1 MFFVLSSLAQFSI
14 SGKVESESKE
24 PLPGATIELRSK
36 KNSYTAI
43 SNDQGIF
50 LLSSL
55 PGGRYMVKVSSIG
68 FEEYIETIVL
78 DEKKVLNDLNVRLIQ
93 SHSFLQAVEVTGRAS
108 RKYTSDYSFG
118 ATKTA
123 MLNKDIPLGIATIT
137 KELIQDRQAFQLAD
151 AVKIASGVIPSSYYN
166 QYAIRGISQN
176 EEGQIINGMR
186 TRQYYFLQPLTTN
199 IERVEV
205 IKGPASA
212 SFSSVDPGGS
222 INLVTK
228 KPLDVSRK
236 HISVSAGSFSTIR
249 GTFDFT
255 GPLNESKTLLYRLNA
270 AYQEAKSFRDL
281 IGQKNLLLSPSF
293 SYIPNKKT
301 SVNVELI
308 YSNNDGKLDR
318 GQPIFGAIAGQTRL
332 NSTPIEL
339 NLGAPNDFFKSK
351 ELIVMGNL
359 SHELSRGVSIIASYM
374 KQTWN
379 EDLLEHRTTNAFAV
393 DLQNQ
398 PVTSLAAMQLV
409 QRQQNWNI
417 DNINSYLKFDFST
430 GAVRHSLLAG
440 YDLHSWQKL
449 KGGGQ
454 NAARGFYLKDGTVT
468 NSFNPANA
476 DNYQT
481 IVVRGST
488 LPRPNVPH
496 FDLENPVYTIRNIS
510 DYQFSRTQLPPALTT
525 TNSVFIQ
532 EQLQW
537 RKFTLLASIRNEW
550 FRDLTNYKNANEI
563 DVRQSRLLPRIGL
576 TYSVLPALNIYATY
590 LQGFQP
596 QANTV
601 SLMPVAAPSG
611 SSFAPLES
619 DLKEIGL
626 KAALLKSKLFLNAAI
641 YEINQRN
648 ILMNANDPDNP
659 DLLVTRGAERSRGF
673 EMDAAG
679 YLLPNWQI
687 NISYSYIDAIIVNDR
702 DESLKGARK
711 QNTPYN
717 SGNLWTRYN
726 FARGTLLKDLG
737 VGVGL
742 QYNGDRIPWFNR
754 SFKIPAYTLLDMAVY
769 YNPMGSNMQ
778 LSLQVN
784 NILDETYWIG
794 AQNYLRLFP
803 GAPRN
808 LMLTISYSF

>member
-1 MFFVLSSLAQFSI
+1 
-14 SGKVESESKE
+14 
-24 PLPGATIELRSK
+24 
-36 KNSYTAI
+36 
-43 SNDQGIF
+43 
-50 LLSSL
+50 
-55 PGGRYMVKVSSIG
+55 
-68 FEEYIETIVL
+68 
-78 DEKKVLNDLNVRLIQ
+78 
-93 SHSFLQAVEVTGRAS
+93 
-108 RKYTSDYSFG
+108 
-118 ATKTA
+118 
-123 MLNKDIPLGIATIT
+123 
-137 KELIQDRQAFQLAD
+137 
-151 AVKIASGVIPSSYYN
+151 
-166 QYAIRGISQN
+166 
-176 EEGQIINGMR
+176 
-186 TRQYYFLQPLTTN
+186 
-199 IERVEV
+199 
-205 IKGPASA
+205 
-212 SFSSVDPGGS
+212 VDPGGS

-236 HISVSAGSFSTIR
+236 NISVSAGSFSTIR
-249 GTFDFT
+249 GTLDFT